1 MANPPEG
8 SPEWAAQ
15 DKGPY
20 TIAICWAV
28 TAFSTLFVI
37 ARLYVRGKIMG
48 KLQSDDWFTVAA
60 QICSWIST
68 AFSTM
73 AVASGNG
80 KHFSLLSTEQ
90 KTGAILWT
98 TVAFCPGVLSF
109 GLPKMAVVVLLQR
122 LLNPQRYH
130 RWFLWWMGIWCQL
143 TLFATVGVLLG
154 RCMPARALWDFS
166 VEGKCF
172 DPNILVGYCIYAG
185 SFSAF
190 VDLYLAIYPTV
201 VLFQLQLSLRKKIAL
216 CVALGIGSISGVVA
230 IYKTT
235 RIPSLKSPDFSYD
248 TADLVIWTVIEGSTI
263 IVACSIPILQPL
275 MDLIMRRNPFSSNK
289 STKRTPRYF
298 EDYSTGSKAGY
309 ELGQRKPKSKL
320 RDELGLTIVKDDSQ
334 EDILSGNENNHHN
347 QIGPGD
353 STGRLTKPVDGV
365 IVRTD
370 VVTVRYSQQHENQPS
385 TERWGA
391 V

>member
-1 MANPPEG
+1 MH
-8 SPEWAAQ
+8 S
-15 DKGPY
+15 
-20 TIAICWAV
+20 
-28 TAFSTLFVI
+28 
-37 ARLYVRGKIMG
+37 
-48 KLQSDDWFTVAA
+48 
-60 QICSWIST
+60 
-68 AFSTM
+68 
-73 AVASGNG
+73 
-80 KHFSLLSTEQ
+80 
-90 KTGAILWT
+90 
-98 TVAFCPGVLSF
+98 
-109 GLPKMAVVVLLQR
+109 
-122 LLNPQRYH
+122 
-130 RWFLWWMGIWCQL
+130 
-143 TLFATVGVLLG
+143 
-154 RCMPARALWDFS
+154 
-166 VEGKCF
+166 
-172 DPNILVGYCIYAG
+172 
-185 SFSAF
+185 
-190 VDLYLAIYPTV
+190 
-201 VLFQLQLSLRKKIAL
+201 
-216 CVALGIGSISGVVA
+216 
-230 IYKTT
+230 
-235 RIPSLKSPDFSYD
+235 
-248 TADLVIWTVIEGSTI
+248 IEGSTI

-353 STGRLTKPVDGV
+353 STGRLTKPADGV